1 MPTSTRTAFLLLVV
15 AQALHSIEEY
25 FFRLYDVLAPA
36 RVVSGLVRIDRASGF
51 VVVHVALFLF
61 GLWCYFRRIA
71 PGHPAARAY
80 AWGWAVIEILNAFA
94 HAALAL
100 AAGGY
105 FPGLATAPLLLVA
118 DGFLASRLSQN
129 AAS

>member
-1 MPTSTRTAFLLLVV
+1 MPTSTRTAFLLLVF

-25 FFRLYDVLAPA
+25 LFRLYDVLAPA
-36 RVVSGLVRIDRASGF
+36 RFVSGLVGIDRAIGF
-51 VVVHVALFLF
+51 VVVNVALFLF

-80 AWGWAVIEILNAFA
+80 AWGWAAIEILNAFA
-94 HAALAL
+94 HAALAF

-105 FPGLATAPLLLVA
+105 FPGLGTAPLLLVA
-118 DGFLASRLSQN
+118 GGLLSARLRQN
-129 AAS
+129 AVA